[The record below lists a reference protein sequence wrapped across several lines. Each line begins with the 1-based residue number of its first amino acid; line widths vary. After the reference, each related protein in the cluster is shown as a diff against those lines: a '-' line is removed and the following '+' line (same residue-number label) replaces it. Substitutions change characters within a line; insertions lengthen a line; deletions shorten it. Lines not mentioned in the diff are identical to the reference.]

1 MKNSSMKGSDLAR
14 ICFHNIRHNTSRTL
28 LTIVIVAVV
37 STLIMSV
44 FTIGFNFANNITDAG
59 IKLLESE
66 GAYFTIGGTKTR
78 VSDVPITLEE
88 RIEFDKIFQRYP
100 TVADRKEYIL
110 FNTAQYSL
118 QSFSD
123 IPTFRIHYNLPE
135 TMQTSVEEYLSEHPY
150 NFLINKIDFRD
161 VTVADLSCYS
171 FGGNEQMVEGRLWN
185 AQDNDKPFIWLSDK
199 LVQSLQKKGTEIK
212 TGDTVTFA
220 SLYEDTSLSD
230 PETARLLTCTVQGI
244 YKADSLVTS
253 VKKPFYLNHL
263 ESQMIVGKNFLDV
276 YQDKAL
282 LMDIY
287 LDYSLPQSDY
297 NYNEIY
303 NTMVGFR
310 DEVAQLLPPFYG
322 PLGITSRVYSS
333 HISYMEMAQFSKTL
347 LLSVFSA
354 LCLLILLLCVGSV
367 VNTILISVDKNK
379 KFFGLLKALGLLQKD
394 LKIIVGLEVLL
405 NVLLGVALSVAMI
418 LPLQQPMFSIIDT
431 IFNRL
436 FYQAPPDFVLT
447 MVFPWWLPIV
457 NAVIFAAIAVL
468 DTLRNV
474 KTFAE
479 KNVISTISEVE

>member
-28 LTIVIVAVV
+28 LTIVIVALI
-37 STLIMSV
+37 STLVMTV
-44 FTIGFNFANNITDAG
+44 FTTGFNFANNITDAG
-59 IKLLESE
+59 IAILKE
-66 GAYFTIGGTKTR
+66 GGSYFKITGEKG
-78 VSDVPITLEE
+78 VSTDAPITLEE
-88 RIEFDKIFQRYP
+88 KLELDKTFQRYP
-100 TVADRKEYIL
+100 SIADRKEYVL
-110 FNTAQYSL
+110 FNRHFYTLEAGNSA
-118 QSFSD
+118 
-123 IPTFRIHYNLPE
+123 PTFRIHYNLSE
-135 TMQTSVEEYLSEHPY
+135 DMQTSVEKYLMEHPY
-150 NFLINKIDFRD
+150 DYLINALDFSD

-171 FGGNEQMVEGRLWN
+171 FNGQEQVIEGRLWT
-185 AQDNDKPFIWLSDK
+185 AQDNNLPTIWLSDK
-199 LVQSLQKKGTEIK
+199 HVETLQEEGIEIK

-220 SLYEDTSLSD
+220 SLYRDTSL
-230 PETARLLTCTVQGI
+230 PEEETARLLTCTVQGI
-244 YKADSLVTS
+244 YKAESLTS
-253 VKKPFYLNHL
+253 NVNKPYPVNSLTPK
-263 ESQMIVGKNFLDV
+263 MIVGKNFLDI

-287 LDYSLPQSDY
+287 MEYSLPESDY
-297 NYNEIY
+297 NYNQIY
-303 NTMVGFR
+303 KTMVDFNN
-310 DEVAQLLPPFYG
+310 EVNQLLPPYDGQFGEVQRAYC
-322 PLGITSRVYSS
+322 S
-333 HISYMEMAQFSKTL
+333 HIDFMEMAQFSKTL
-347 LLSVFSA
+347 LISVFSV
-354 LCLLILLLCVGSV
+354 LSVLILLLCVGSV

-418 LPLQQPMFSIIDT
+418 LPLQQPMFSVIDS

-436 FYQAPPDFVLT
+436 FYQAPPNFVLT

>member
-110 FNTAQYSL
+110 FNTAHYSL
-118 QSFSD
+118 QSISD

-150 NFLINKIDFRD
+150 NFYINEIDFTEI
-161 VTVADLSCYS
+161 TVADLSCYS
-171 FGGNEQMVEGRLWN
+171 FGGKEQLVEGRLWT

-199 LVQSLQKKGTEIK
+199 LVQSLQKEGTEIK

-220 SLYEDTSLSD
+220 SLYRDTSLSD

-244 YKADSLVTS
+244 YKMDSLVTS

-287 LDYSLPQSDY
+287 MEYSLPESDY
-297 NYNEIY
+297 NYNQIY
-303 NTMVGFR
+303 KNMVDFNN
-310 DEVAQLLPPFYG
+310 EVNQLLPPYDGQFGEVQRAYC
-322 PLGITSRVYSS
+322 S
-333 HISYMEMAQFSKTL
+333 HIDFMEMAQFSKTL
-347 LLSVFSA
+347 LISVFSA
-354 LCLLILLLCVGSV
+354 LCMLILLLCVGSV
-367 VNTILISVDKNK
+367 VNAILISVDKNK

-418 LPLQQPMFSIIDT
+418 LPLQQPMFSVIDS

-436 FYQAPPDFVLT
+436 FYQAPPNFVLT

-457 NAVIFAAIAVL
+457 NAVIFAAIAVF
-468 DTLRNV
+468 DTLKNV